1 MEVIGRELE
10 ASVPVVEGSM
20 LDLKNEASR
29 TAVRNMTSLSKLL
42 SNDDGPRHI
51 PTLIKTYE

>member
-1 MEVIGRELE
+1 
-10 ASVPVVEGSM
+10 M

-29 TAVRNMTSLSKLL
+29 TAVRTMTSLSKLL
-42 SNDDGPRHI
+42 SNDDGPRYI